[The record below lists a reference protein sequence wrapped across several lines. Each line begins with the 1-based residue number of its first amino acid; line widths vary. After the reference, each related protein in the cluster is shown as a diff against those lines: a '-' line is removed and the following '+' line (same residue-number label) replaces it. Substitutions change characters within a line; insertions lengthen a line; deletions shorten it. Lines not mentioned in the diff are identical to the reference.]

1 MNLTIY
7 MKSGNKITA
16 DKVTDWSVK
25 YNNEQI
31 TSIRVEQKTKGLYR
45 CKNKVLIATID
56 LKQIECIVEH

>member
-16 DKVTDWSVK
+16 DKVTDWNIK
-25 YNNEQI
+25 YDNEQI
-31 TSIRVEQKTKGLYR
+31 THIIVEQKTKGFGR

-56 LKQIECIVEH
+56 LKQIECVVEH